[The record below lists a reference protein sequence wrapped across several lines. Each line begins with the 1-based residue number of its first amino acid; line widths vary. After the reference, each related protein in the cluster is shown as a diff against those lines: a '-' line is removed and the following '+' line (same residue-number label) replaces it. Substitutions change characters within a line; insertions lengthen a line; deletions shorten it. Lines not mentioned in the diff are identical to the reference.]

1 MYCFSGNRERVTRKN
16 INDMCYSKPFLK
28 AMQPLLS
35 DKIGGYEK
43 TNLKADNKII
53 ENASKN
59 AEVLNNFFSNIVK
72 DLKISN
78 YSKLEPFA
86 KNINDSTLKA
96 ILKYINHPSILV
108 LQCKFINNETNHKK
122 ASQDSDIPVKILKT
136 SSNICSEFERNGLN
150 GSIKSCKFS
159 PILKLTDIT
168 PIHKKGKQDLKK
180 KFRPITIMPKLF
192 KISERSMLS
201 QMSNFF

>member
-1 MYCFSGNRERVTRKN
+1 MYCFSGNRERVNREN
-16 INDMCYSKPFLK
+16 INDMCYSNPFLK

-96 ILKYINHPSILV
+96 ILKYINHPSILA

-122 ASQDSDIPVKILKT
+122 ASQDSDNQLR
-136 SSNICSEFERNGLN
+136 F
-150 GSIKSCKFS
+150 
-159 PILKLTDIT
+159 
-168 PIHKKGKQDLKK
+168 
-180 KFRPITIMPKLF
+180 
-192 KISERSMLS
+192 
-201 QMSNFF
+201 